1 MFRQM
6 SRRALSVPHRM
17 MAAPW
22 TYISPAG
29 AAGKL
34 LGEAQS
40 AARVK
45 PGQLARQAKSG
56 STPVQKKTY
65 SVKAGRAATVVVVD
79 DDPSVLR
86 ALSRLIQTA
95 GFTVLAFDRPSA
107 LLGSAIPSA
116 NACMVVDI
124 GLPEMTGS
132 ELCSALA
139 ASGRGLPAILITGR
153 NDSATQRLIEQAH
166 PVAALFKPVD
176 ERTLFDA
183 IARALALSGNE
194 SKK

>member
-6 SRRALSVPHRM
+6 SRRAPSVPLRM
-17 MAAPW
+17 MAAPG

-29 AAGKL
+29 AAGKVL
-34 LGEAQS
+34 EEAQS
-40 AARVK
+40 AARVR
-45 PGQLARQAKSG
+45 PGQLARRTKSG
-56 STPVQKKTY
+56 STPVQKTY

-107 LLGSAIPSA
+107 LLASAIPSA

>member
-1 MFRQM
+1 MFKQM
-6 SRRALSVPHRM
+6 SRRALSVPLRM
-17 MAAPW
+17 MAIVG
-22 TYISPAG
+22 TCISPDG

-34 LGEAQS
+34 LPEAQS

-45 PGQLARQAKSG
+45 PGQLARRTKSG
-56 STPVQKKTY
+56 STPVQKTY
-65 SVKAGRAATVVVVD
+65 SVRAGRAATVVVVD

-95 GFTVLAFDRPSA
+95 GFTA
-107 LLGSAIPSA
+107 LLASAIPSA

-166 PVAALFKPVD
+166 PVTALFKPVD